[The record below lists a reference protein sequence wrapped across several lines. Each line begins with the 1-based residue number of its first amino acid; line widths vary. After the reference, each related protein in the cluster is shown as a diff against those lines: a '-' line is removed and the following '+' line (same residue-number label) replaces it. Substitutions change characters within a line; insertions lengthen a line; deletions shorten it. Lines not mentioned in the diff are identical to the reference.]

1 MCDAKVTYIEYHLES
16 TYLESMVLPPLD
28 GGTQQPTES
37 RPKRWD
43 IVGGGGAQGDHDG
56 GGRCH
61 IVSAVELGGKK

>member
-43 IVGGGGAQGDHDG
+43 SWGRRRGAIMMGED
-56 GGRCH
+56 
-61 IVSAVELGGKK
+61 AVTSFRPSS

>member
-1 MCDAKVTYIEYHLES
+1 MQRRKFKNRERRNLEFRW
-16 TYLESMVLPPLD
+16 LPLD

-37 RPKRWD
+37 HPKRWD

-56 GGRCH
+56 GRRCH